1 MTRSLLHTSTSA
13 GPEDV
18 PPPLLAE
25 VNPGDFAPLAP
36 LTSDLMLAVLS
47 AALQLLPVVVELL
60 QTHDSVL

>member
-13 GPEDV
+13 GPEDA

-25 VNPGDFAPLAP
+25 ADPVDSAPLAP
-36 LTSDLMLAVLS
+36 LTSDLVLAVLS